1 MTIILVKVGFGINF
15 WYKRVNNIPPVD
27 LTRQHKII
35 SQEVE
40 LRVLEILR
48 SGRYIGGTAVTDF
61 EENFARYIGARYG
74 IGCNSG
80 TDALYMALRALDIG
94 VGDEVITTPFTF
106 IATSE
111 VILRVGAKPVFVDLE
126 TDGFN
131 FSLPQVEKA
140 ITDKTKAIIAVHL
153 FGQPVNMEELIAIAK
168 QHNIYVIEDCAQAT
182 GAEWQGKKVGNLGDV
197 GCFSFFPTKNLGG
210 CGDGGAVTTNNDAIA
225 SKIKLL
231 REHGLVRETGAKVT
245 YRHDLTGLNSRLDSI
260 QAAILD
266 IKLRYLDSW
275 NEQRRVAAQNYHQ
288 LLENIKD
295 IILPQE
301 MGGGFTVWNQYTIRI
316 CDLEEIRYAGR
327 DLESDNLSR
336 ISQSLAEQDTE
347 ITRDILRSK
356 LQQNG
361 VISMVYYPLPLHL
374 QPVYQDLGYKLG
386 ILPMTEKAAQEVLSL
401 PIFPGITYE
410 EQQQVAYALKDCLIN
425 L

>member
-1 MTIILVKVGFGINF
+1 M
-15 WYKRVNNIPPVD
+15 NNIPPVD

-35 SQEVE
+35 SHEVE
-40 LRVLEILR
+40 SQVIEILR
-48 SGRYIGGTAVTDF
+48 SGRYIGGAAVTDF
-61 EENFARYIGARYG
+61 EQNFAGYINADHC

-80 TDALYMALRALDIG
+80 TDSLYMALRALDIG
-94 VGDEVITTPFTF
+94 KGDEVITTSFTF

-111 VILRVGAKPVFVDLE
+111 VIVRVGAKPVFVDI
-126 TDGFN
+126 TADGFN
-131 FSLPQVEKA
+131 FDLQQVEAA
-140 ITDKTKAIIAVHL
+140 ITERTKAIIAVHL
-153 FGQPVNMEELIAIAK
+153 FGQPVNMSELMAIAK
-168 QHNIYVIEDCAQAT
+168 KHNISVIEDCAQAT
-182 GAEWQGKKVGNLGDV
+182 GAIWNGKKVGNIGDV

-210 CGDGGAVTTNNDAIA
+210 CGDGGAVTTNNSAIA

-275 NEQRRVAAQNYHQ
+275 NKQRRVAAQNYHQ
-288 LLENIKD
+288 LLKNIPD
-295 IILPQE
+295 IRLPGE
-301 MGGGFTVWNQYTIRI
+301 VLGGVSVWNQYTIRV
-316 CDLEEIRYAGR
+316 RGR
-327 DLESDNLSR
+327 D
-336 ISQSLAEQDTE
+336 QGTE
-347 ITRDILRSK
+347 IFRDLLRSK
-356 LQQNG
+356 LQQEG

-386 ILPMTEKAAQEVLSL
+386 MLPLTEQAAREVLSL
-401 PIFPGITYE
+401 PMFPGITYE
-410 EQQQVAYALKDCLIN
+410 EQQQVAYALKDCLVN